1 MERVAS
7 AAAKAQYR
15 HIGDIADRYRCWQ
28 TDSSIADAD
37 TSIVIV
43 ANPGPR
49 LSPTTRLH
57 RLDPANPADLLP
69 GSARCRNAVIGDW
82 PCAVALRRP
91 RFFGPGR
98 RAVVRLATVGVA
110 ATSPSTGRFASS
122 TAVELAASDAVGAA
136 DGAGS
141 NFTVHFCRALS
152 SRAASWM

>member
-1 MERVAS
+1 MAS

-15 HIGDIADRYRCWQ
+15 HIGDIADRYRRRQ
-28 TDSSIADAD
+28 TDSADA
-37 TSIVIV
+37 V
-43 ANPGPR
+43 ANPSPR

-57 RLDPANPADLLP
+57 RVDPANPADLLP

-141 NFTVHFCRALS
+141 HFTVHFCRALS